1 MFRLVFKQ
9 LISQQIN
16 HCCTNSCS
24 PRHLF
29 HEDCERAIN
38 NQIIAELNAAY
49 AYLSMAAYFGRTDV
63 ALPGCEGFFNA
74 MQVEELQHAQKLIKY
89 QNLRGGKVLLCPLT
103 CSDCTEWGIS
113 KSLSV
118 GLEMEKLIK
127 EKLISVHEVAE
138 THNDLN
144 LMDMIVTDFI
154 NEQVKYYS
162 NFVFTVNRILRFV
175 FRYKRKDLSANLVD
189 GCRDTEVYKATAA
202 AAVVSTSSSIK
213 KSIKPM
219 SKAIPPVKKRIN
231 NNSFKTN

>member
-154 NEQVKYYS
+154 NEQERSICEFGRWLSRYGSLQGNCSGCGCVDFLFDKEIHKTYVKS
-162 NFVFTVNRILRFV
+162 DPTSEKT
-175 FRYKRKDLSANLVD
+175 YK
-189 GCRDTEVYKATAA
+189 
-202 AAVVSTSSSIK
+202 
-213 KSIKPM
+213 
-219 SKAIPPVKKRIN
+219 
-231 NNSFKTN
+231 